1 MVLVEMKKVEVMVG
15 VIMEL
20 VLMDGDGVEE

>member
-1 MVLVEMKKVEVMVG
+1 MVLVEIKKVEVMVG